1 MRSSPGAA
9 AALIVSGILFIAGCG
24 SNAAPGTGASPGA
37 DASAGHA
44 PGSSGP
50 IAPPMIMT
58 ITATPPDIPL
68 NHPACTG
75 YADLPL
81 PVAANLSGLVSA
93 CTNPPAYAP
102 DVMVISNLSD
112 FVLDIRSASS
122 SQPAFRAYYP
132 ASDNLLPSGDEI
144 ETYAQDASVRQL
156 APPAGT
162 ILLPVGGHVIA
173 TQDEPIQV
181 SVQVDQYASATSY
194 AAQLMSGYV
203 VDNLTEQIPQDS
215 ALSYELSI
223 ADCVNAAHSL
233 WQGLY
238 QQPSGDAA
246 TTLRTALSTIPACQ
260 DLQQKVTSDHAE
272 ELSVAAAEHRLT
284 APVLDQDLARVAEV
298 ADQVGWESRID
309 DVAKAAIGIAEDAH

>member
-1 MRSSPGAA
+1 MRSSPRAA
-9 AALIVSGILFIAGCG
+9 AALIVSGILLIVGCG
-24 SNAAPGTGASPGA
+24 SNAAPGTGVAPGA
-37 DASAGHA
+37 GASSGAG

-58 ITATPPDIPL
+58 IAATPPDIPL

-81 PVAANLSGLVSA
+81 PVAANISGLVSA
-93 CTNPPAYAP
+93 CTSPPAYGP

-122 SQPAFRAYYP
+122 SQPALRAYYP
-132 ASDNLLPSGDEI
+132 ASDNLLPSGEEI

-181 SVQVDQYASATSY
+181 SVQVDQYASAASY

-203 VDNLTEQIPQDS
+203 VDNLTEQIPEDS

-223 ADCVNAAHSL
+223 ADCVNAAHTL

-238 QQPSGDAA
+238 QQPSGDATA
-246 TTLRTALSTIPACQ
+246 TLRTALSTIPACQ
-260 DLQQKVTSDHAE
+260 DLQRKVTSDHAE
-272 ELSVAAAEHRLT
+272 ELSAAAADGRLST
-284 APVLDQDLARVAEV
+284 PVLDQDLAAVAEA
-298 ADQVGWESRID
+298 ADQVGWESHLD
-309 DVAKAAIGIAEDAH
+309 DVAKAAISIVEDAH